1 MVLSTELVLLS
12 PLMLLL
18 LLLLLLLI
26 MMMMMM
32 MMMMIA
38 LYTVSKNCAFC
49 FFQNFVKFPSILI
62 IFGT

>member
-18 LLLLLLLI
+18 LLLLLLI
-26 MMMMMM
+26 MMMMM